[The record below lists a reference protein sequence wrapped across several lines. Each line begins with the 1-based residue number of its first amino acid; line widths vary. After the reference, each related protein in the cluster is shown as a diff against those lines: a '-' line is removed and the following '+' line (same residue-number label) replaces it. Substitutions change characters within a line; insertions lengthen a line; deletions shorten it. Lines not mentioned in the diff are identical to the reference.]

1 MSLAIFS
8 TLFIHLTRYDTSM
21 DFSVG
26 RASSVNITFFLLVDI
41 TTHGS
46 ILLLIRFG
54 FPNGYRDTYLFTK
67 TNDDLREF
75 IYKVRYKLCIH

>member
-8 TLFIHLTRYDTSM
+8 TLFIYLTRCDTSM

-26 RASSVNITFFLLVDI
+26 RASSVNITFCVVGRYHYSWVDRV
-41 TTHGS
+41 
-46 ILLLIRFG
+46 LIRFG
-54 FPNGYRDTYLFTK
+54 FPNGYRETYLFTK
-67 TNDDLREF
+67 TNNDLREF